1 LSHRHGVHCK
11 GIHIYGRANGSLAGA
26 SQHTELV
33 RAPRHDKKD
42 REQKKQDPH
51 GQRCGENE
59 LRASVADWTNF
70 LAPPTALR

>member
-1 LSHRHGVHCK
+1 MACTAKESTSTVGPADPWRE
-11 GIHIYGRANGSLAGA
+11 A

-59 LRASVADWTNF
+59 LRASVADWTKF